1 MVSTNDIRPGQSILV
16 DNTLYLILEYQHVK
30 PGKGR
35 AFVKTKLKN
44 LSNGGVVDKTFRADE
59 DVQQAFID
67 KQVFQ
72 FLYKDGESYIFMNND
87 TFDQINLREDI
98 VQDKHL
104 FLTSNQE
111 VTIQMYNE
119 MPIDL
124 VLPAT
129 VNLIVTKAE
138 PAVKGDTV
146 SSSTKSITCE
156 TGLVLNV
163 PMFIEEEEEIKVDT
177 KNSSYVTRTWLKI
190 SGQYLLNQFLMLI

>member
-30 PGKGR
+30 PGKGK

-44 LSNGGVVDKTFRADE
+44 LSSGGVLDKTFRADE

-67 KQVFQ
+67 KQMFQ
-72 FLYKDGESYIFMNND
+72 FLYKDGENFIFMNND
-87 TFDQINLREDI
+87 TYEQLSLSPSIVED
-98 VQDKHL
+98 KYL

-111 VTIQMYNE
+111 VTIQMYNDT
-119 MPIDL
+119 PIDL
-124 VLPAT
+124 VLPPT
-129 VNLIVTKAE
+129 VSLRVSKAE

-163 PMFIEEEEEIKVDT
+163 PMFIEQDEMIKVDT
-177 KNSSYVTRTWLKI
+177 KNSSYMTRI
-190 SGQYLLNQFLMLI
+190 

>member
-30 PGKGR
+30 PGKGK

-44 LSNGGVVDKTFRADE
+44 LSSGGVLDKTFRADE

-67 KQVFQ
+67 KQMFQ
-72 FLYKDGESYIFMNND
+72 FLYKDGEDFIFMNND
-87 TFDQINLREDI
+87 TYEQLSLSPSIVED
-98 VQDKHL
+98 KYL

-111 VTIQMYNE
+111 VTIQMYNDT
-119 MPIDL
+119 PIDL
-124 VLPAT
+124 VLPPT
-129 VNLIVTKAE
+129 VSLKVSKAE

-156 TGLVLNV
+156 TGLILNV
-163 PMFIEEEEEIKVDT
+163 PMFIEQDEMIKVDT
-177 KNSSYVTRTWLKI
+177 KNSSYMTRI
-190 SGQYLLNQFLMLI
+190 

>member
-1 MVSTNDIRPGQSILV
+1 MVSTNDIRPGQSILI

-30 PGKGR
+30 PGKGK

-44 LSNGGVVDKTFRADE
+44 LSSGGVLDKTFRADE

-67 KQVFQ
+67 KQMFQ
-72 FLYKDGESYIFMNND
+72 FLYKDGEDFIFMNKD
-87 TFDQINLREDI
+87 TYEQLSLSPSIVED
-98 VQDKHL
+98 KYL

-111 VTIQMYNE
+111 VTIQMYNDT
-119 MPIDL
+119 PIDL
-124 VLPAT
+124 VLPPT
-129 VNLIVTKAE
+129 VSLKVSKAE

-163 PMFIEEEEEIKVDT
+163 PMFIEQDEMIKVDT
-177 KNSSYVTRTWLKI
+177 KNSSYMTRI
-190 SGQYLLNQFLMLI
+190 

>member
-16 DNTLYLILEYQHVK
+16 DNNLYLILEYQHVK

-67 KQVFQ
+67 KQIFQ
-72 FLYKDGESYIFMNND
+72 FLYKDGDSYIFMNND
-87 TFDQINLREDI
+87 TYDQINLREDI

-163 PMFIEEEEEIKVDT
+163 PMFIEEDEEIKVDT
-177 KNSSYVTRTWLKI
+177 KNSSYVTRT
-190 SGQYLLNQFLMLI
+190 

>member
-177 KNSSYVTRTWLKI
+177 KNS
-190 SGQYLLNQFLMLI
+190 

>member
-30 PGKGR
+30 PGKGK

-44 LSNGGVVDKTFRADE
+44 LSSGGVLDKTFRADE

-67 KQVFQ
+67 KQMFQ
-72 FLYKDGESYIFMNND
+72 FLYKDGENFIFMNND
-87 TFDQINLREDI
+87 TYEQLSLSPSIVED
-98 VQDKHL
+98 KYL

-111 VTIQMYNE
+111 VTIQMYNDT
-119 MPIDL
+119 PIDL
-124 VLPAT
+124 VLPPT
-129 VNLIVTKAE
+129 VSLKVSKAE

-163 PMFIEEEEEIKVDT
+163 PMFIEQDEMIKVDT
-177 KNSSYVTRTWLKI
+177 KNSSYMTRI
-190 SGQYLLNQFLMLI
+190 

>member
-16 DNTLYLILEYQHVK
+16 DDTLYLILEYQHVK

-177 KNSSYVTRTWLKI
+177 KNSSYVTRT
-190 SGQYLLNQFLMLI
+190 

>member
-30 PGKGR
+30 PGKGK

-44 LSNGGVVDKTFRADE
+44 LSSGGVLDKTFRADE

-67 KQVFQ
+67 KQMFQ
-72 FLYKDGESYIFMNND
+72 FLYKDGEDFIFMNND
-87 TFDQINLREDI
+87 SYEQLSLSPSIVED
-98 VQDKHL
+98 KYL

-111 VTIQMYNE
+111 VTIQMYNDT
-119 MPIDL
+119 PIDL
-124 VLPAT
+124 VLPPT
-129 VNLIVTKAE
+129 VSLKVSKAE

-163 PMFIEEEEEIKVDT
+163 PMFIEQDEMIKVDT
-177 KNSSYVTRTWLKI
+177 KNSSYMTRI
-190 SGQYLLNQFLMLI
+190 